1 MPQPEQ
7 ISMSHPIAAAKAADN
22 SLVSQRDD
30 VPNAAAARQ
39 GSRILRRAQQV
50 CLKQMA
56 RVWKHL
62 PAPVRRHQAGQFFG
76 RQLNALVCSHA
87 ERKQY
92 FGTFFLRNRAELELL
107 RRIVDRRPLNSNIAI
122 TVLACSK
129 GAEVYSM
136 VWALRCARP
145 DLEFRITA
153 IDIAPEIVQFA
164 AKGIYSRKG
173 LDERQPPEEQRAR
186 ISDVAWNTSR
196 DQNAP
201 IFERMT
207 SQEFE
212 EMFLV
217 DGDEA
222 RVRPWLR
229 NGVEWLCADAA
240 DPELIARLGP
250 QDVVV
255 ANRFLCHMQPF
266 GAERCLISIARLVK
280 PGGYLFVSGV
290 DLDVRTR
297 VARRMGW
304 KPLTELIREIHEGDT
319 SLRQG
324 WPLEYWGLEPMREN
338 CPDWQMR
345 YASAFQI
352 GAAG

>member
-1 MPQPEQ
+1 MPQFEQ
-7 ISMSHPIAAAKAADN
+7 VSVSHAAAGKASEN
-22 SLVSQRDD
+22 SLLSGRDE
-30 VPNAAAARQ
+30 VPNAVAARQ
-39 GSRILRRAQQV
+39 GSRILRRAQQIF
-50 CLKQMA
+50 LKQMT
-56 RVWKHL
+56 RMWKHL
-62 PAPVRRHQAGQFFG
+62 PAPVRGHQAGQFFG
-76 RQLNALVCSHA
+76 RQLNALVRSHA

-92 FGTFFLRNRAELELL
+92 FGTFFLRNRAELELM
-107 RRIVDRRPLNSNIAI
+107 RRIVDRRSPNSDIAI
-122 TVLACSK
+122 TILACSK
-129 GAEVYSM
+129 GAEVYSI
-136 VWALRCARP
+136 VWALRSVRP
-145 DLEFRITA
+145 DLQFRVTA

-173 LDERQPPEEQRAR
+173 LDERQPPEDQRAR
-186 ISDVAWNTSR
+186 INDVAWNTSR

-222 RVRPWLR
+222 RIRPWLR
-229 NGVEWLCADAA
+229 NGIEWLSADAA
-240 DPELIARLGP
+240 DSELVARLGP

-255 ANRFLCHMQPF
+255 ANRFLCHMEPST
-266 GAERCLISIARLVK
+266 ARACLVAIARLVK

-297 VARRMGW
+297 VAERMGW
-304 KPLTELIREIHEGDT
+304 KPLTELIREIHDGDT

-324 WPLEYWGLEPMREN
+324 WPLEYWGLEPIREN
-338 CPDWQMR
+338 CLDWQTR
-345 YASAFQI
+345 YACAFQI
-352 GAAG
+352 GDAN